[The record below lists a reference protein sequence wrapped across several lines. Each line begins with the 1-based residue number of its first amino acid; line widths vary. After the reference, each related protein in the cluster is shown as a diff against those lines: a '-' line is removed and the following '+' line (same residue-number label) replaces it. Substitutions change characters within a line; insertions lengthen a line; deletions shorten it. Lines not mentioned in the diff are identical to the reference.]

1 MGRQAFFVYLLSNK
15 PYGTLYAGST
25 NDLFRRIWEHKNK
38 VVAGFTKRYGVDR
51 LVWYEAHESFESA
64 RHREKQ
70 IKEWKRAWK
79 VELIERDN
87 PHWVDLYPNLK
98 L

>member
-1 MGRQAFFVYLLSNK
+1 MFFVYLLSNK
-15 PYGTLYAGST
+15 PFGTLYVGST

-38 VVAGFTKRYGVDR
+38 VVPGFTARYRVDR
-51 LVWYEAHESFESA
+51 LVWYEAHETFESE
-64 RHREKQ
+64 RYREKQ

-79 VELIERDN
+79 IQLVEREN
-87 PHWVDLYPNLK
+87 PQWVDLYPGLK